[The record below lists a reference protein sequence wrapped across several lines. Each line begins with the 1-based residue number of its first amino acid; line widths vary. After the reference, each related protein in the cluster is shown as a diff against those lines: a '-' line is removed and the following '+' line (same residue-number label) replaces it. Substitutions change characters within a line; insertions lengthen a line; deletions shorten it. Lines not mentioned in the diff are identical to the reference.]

1 MDDARA
7 SLLRW
12 LELRGGSLEDYAF
25 PSRTD
30 HATHMNTRQYA
41 RLVDEWVTGIG
52 LPIEDFGMGSKW
64 RDRPTQSVPFL
75 ASIGSR
81 RR

>member
-12 LELRGGSLEDYAF
+12 LDLRGGPLEDYAF

-30 HATHMNTRQYA
+30 RATHMSTRQYA
-41 RLVDEWVTGIG
+41 RLG
-52 LPIEDFGMGSKW
+52 
-64 RDRPTQSVPFL
+64 
-75 ASIGSR
+75 
-81 RR
+81 